1 MFALLVLALAVAAP
15 PAEQDFDKDGIADL
29 DDDCPTDPGDA
40 SAKGCPGGVKPAPVV
55 VEPTIAIEVKN
66 DRLDIKDSIEF
77 RSGSASV
84 DPQSFGLLASI
95 AKTILALPANKKI
108 VIEGHT
114 DGRGNKKKNEKLS
127 QDRAQAVIAHL
138 VRGGVARE
146 RLSAI
151 GYGPNRPIADNK
163 TDAGRKK
170 NRRVE
175 FLINDGP

>member
-1 MFALLVLALAVAAP
+1 MFAFLVLALAVAAP
-15 PAEQDFDKDGIADL
+15 PAEQDFDKDGIIDL
-29 DDDCPTDPGDA
+29 EDDCPTDPGDA
-40 SAKGCPGGVKPAPVV
+40 SGKGCPGGQKPAPAP
-55 VEPTIAIEVKN
+55 VEAAVEIEVKN

-84 DPQSFGLLASI
+84 DPSSFGLLASI

-114 DGRGNKKKNEKLS
+114 DDRGNKKKNEQLS
-127 QDRAQAVIAHL
+127 EDRAKAVIAHL
-138 VRGGVARE
+138 VRGGVARD

-151 GYGPNRPIADNK
+151 GYGPNRPIAPNK

-175 FLINDGP
+175 FLITDG